1 MGYLW
6 NRRSVGD
13 AVLQKLY
20 VAYLPFTFFTLQ
32 PLHAASLFASQLRLR
47 GATSRCHDF
56 GGPLSCADPPPVVV
70 KPADVSVMPGR
81 TAVLQCVAHSTV
93 EFNVTW
99 LRYNETL
106 DQYTRLMTDGNA
118 TSTFQTF
125 HNGTLVI
132 RCAFR
137 S

>member
-20 VAYLPFTFFTLQ
+20 VAINILYILYTTASP
-32 PLHAASLFASQLRLR
+32 ASLFVGQLRLR

-106 DQYTRLMTDGNA
+106 DQYTRLVTDGNA
-118 TSTFQTF
+118 TSAVQTF